1 MRNNINLMKQ
11 LLFYFNLQRKKLNH
25 YSIIKLFT
33 IKQFINIKILYN
45 CKILSITLV

>member
-11 LLFYFNLQRKKLNH
+11 LLFYFNFQRKKLNH
-25 YSIIKLFT
+25 YSIKLFT

-45 CKILSITLV
+45 YKILSITLV